1 MLNVSNVLSVKK
13 ELQKIRTGIDMS
25 NFLND
30 NIINS
35 DKVPFSATE
44 YIIAKNVSA
53 RYSDDRINSAVKVWA
68 ENKLVEINRNI
79 PGATMPE
86 MHSENLNN
94 IAKAFVEF
102 EKNIFHN
109 GNSTFFKLA
118 EKGDKTL
125 FKNMNDTPERF
136 VVASFTETIGSN
148 VTWSFGKYFA
158 ERNSAEKNLNDNEQI
173 SNYEKLI
180 EKVNNEIDNF
190 KNEIKG
196 MTPDDLLK
204 NADKLYFVKKADD
217 YFNSGNAETLS
228 ENSISSLMQ
237 IKVIDTLYQNH
248 ADGADIENT
257 INSVVDI
264 MQEKSE
270 IDIDIEI

>member
-13 ELQKIRTGIDMS
+13 ELQKIRTGIDMT

-35 DKVPFSATE
+35 DKVPFSAAE

-68 ENKLVEINRNI
+68 DNKLAEINRNI

-109 GNSTFFKLA
+109 GNSIFFKLA

-217 YFNSGNAETLS
+217 YFNSGNAATLS

-270 IDIDIEI
+270 IDADIEI